1 MHIYHHRVGM
11 VLMEERIGRV
21 ALAYSGGLDTSVA
34 VPWLIDTYGCEVIC
48 VAVDVGQGDSDL
60 EGIEAKATAAGAVAC
75 HVVDVRDELVT
86 DFIWPVLRAGAVYS
100 RKYLLGTS
108 MARPLIA
115 REVVRIARLEGCGAV
130 AHGCTGKGNDQV
142 RFELTF
148 GWLAPDL
155 KVIAPWREWSIRG
168 RKDAEEYAIARGV
181 PIPPRKTSLYSRDRN
196 VWHCSHEGGPLEDA
210 ANAPSPDVFR
220 ITADPASAPL
230 EGETVEIGFQ
240 SGTPVSIDGVPR
252 APLALLEALN
262 RIGGRNGIGRT
273 DLIEDRVV
281 GLKSRGIYETPG
293 GTMLYSAHSELEQL
307 VLDRG
312 TLELKDDLAR
322 RYASLVYEGRW
333 WGTERAAL
341 DAFVNVTQEK
351 VTGSVTLKA
360 CRGALSVVARRSGN
374 ALYREELATFEASD
388 LYDHSDATG
397 FIRLFG
403 LPYRVSGPGAVSPEP
418 PIFQPT
424 EPDADVAGAMV
435 FRGNGKP
442 AASSESGIAQPGE
455 AFVQL

>member
-1 MHIYHHRVGM
+1 MHEGIRK
-11 VLMEERIGRV
+11 V

-34 VPWLIDTYGCEVIC
+34 VPWLIDTYGCEVVC
-48 VAVDVGQGDSDL
+48 VAVDVGQGDSEL
-60 EGIEAKATAAGAVAC
+60 AGIEAKAAAAGATGC
-75 HVVDVRDELVT
+75 QVVDVRDELVSE
-86 DFIWPVLRAGAVYS
+86 FIWPVLRAGAVYS

-115 REVVRIARLEGCGAV
+115 REIVRVAREEGCDAV

-148 GWLAPDL
+148 AWLAPDL

-168 RKDAEEYAIARGV
+168 RTDAEEYAVARGV
-181 PIPPRKTSLYSRDRN
+181 PVPPRRTSLYSRDRN

-210 ANAPSPDVFR
+210 GNAPSPDVFR
-220 ITADPASAPL
+220 LTTDPATAPL
-230 EGETVEIGFQ
+230 EGDTVEIGFQ
-240 SGTPVSIDGVPR
+240 SGNPVSLDGIPLE
-252 APLALLEALN
+252 PLALLEALN

-293 GTMLYSAHSELEQL
+293 GTLLYAAHSELEQL

-341 DAFVNVTQEK
+341 DAFVDVTQQK
-351 VTGSVTLKA
+351 VSGSVTLKV
-360 CRGALSVVARRSGN
+360 CRGVVSVVARRSEN
-374 ALYREELATFEASD
+374 ALYREALATFEASD
-388 LYDHSDATG
+388 LYDHADASG

-403 LPYRVSGPGAVSPEP
+403 LPYRVSGPAGS
-418 PIFQPT
+418 
-424 EPDADVAGAMV
+424 DASRNGTQRTGHAITVAAATTMN
-435 FRGNGKP
+435 GNGRRPDGADSHVP
-442 AASSESGIAQPGE
+442 ARSEEII
-455 AFVQL
+455 QL

>member
-1 MHIYHHRVGM
+1 MKKPI
-11 VLMEERIGRV
+11 EKV

-34 VPWLIDTYGCEVIC
+34 VPWLIERYGCQVVC
-48 VAVDVGQGDSDL
+48 VAVDVGQGPEEL
-60 EGIEAKATAAGAVAC
+60 EGIEAKAAAAGAVAC

-115 REVVRIARLEGCGAV
+115 REIVRTARVEGCDAL

-142 RFELTF
+142 RFELAF

-155 KVIAPWREWSIRG
+155 EVIAPWREWEIRG
-168 RKDAEEYAIARGV
+168 RTDAEAYAIASGV
-181 PIPPRKTSLYSRDRN
+181 PVPPRKTSLYSRDRN
-196 VWHCSHEGGPLEDA
+196 LWHCSHEGGPLEDA
-210 ANAPSPDVFR
+210 ANAPEADVFR
-220 ITADPASAPL
+220 ITSDPASAPP
-230 EGETVEIGFQ
+230 EGEIVEIGFRA
-240 SGTPVSIDGVPR
+240 GTPVSIDGRELPPVH
-252 APLALLEALN
+252 LLEALN
-262 RIGGRNGIGRT
+262 EIGGRNGIGRI

-293 GTMLYSAHSELEQL
+293 GTLLFAAHSELEQL

-333 WGTERAAL
+333 WGTEREAL
-341 DAFVNVTQEK
+341 DAFVEVTQRE
-351 VTGSVTLKA
+351 VTGSVSLRA
-360 CRGALSVVARRSGN
+360 CRGSVSVVARRSDH
-374 ALYREELATFEASD
+374 ALYREELATFEASE

-403 LPYRVSGPGAVSPEP
+403 LPYRVSGPGSSTGP
-418 PIFQPT
+418 
-424 EPDADVAGAMV
+424 
-435 FRGNGKP
+435 
-442 AASSESGIAQPGE
+442 ASSAPAVVHPSPLTEQVDK
-455 AFVQL
+455 VQAGSLVLR